1 MHQLGYFE
9 PSTDMSVSEKEEC
22 LPPKQL
28 QQAGFIAYTGQ
39 ASDGQL
45 TPGDLELLRETKPG
59 AEKGANAKAIYIMRC
74 TTRLYGLTTIAYT
87 RMYSITRN
95 GMHWQD
101 YGSVRLVWTDRRKRA
116 QNVKTSQ
123 LSPNGMGGDTGSTHR
138 YEFASILLEWM
149 RLLLRRLLL
158 SLSNILMINWKHY

>member
-59 AEKGANAKAIYIMRC
+59 AKKGANAKAIYIMRC
-74 TTRLYGLTTIAYT
+74 TTRLYGLTTIAYVFYYAEWYALAGLWECSLS
-87 RMYSITRN
+87 M
-95 GMHWQD
+95 
-101 YGSVRLVWTDRRKRA
+101 DRQEKKSRKRE
-116 QNVKTSQ
+116 
-123 LSPNGMGGDTGSTHR
+123 DEST
-138 YEFASILLEWM
+138 
-149 RLLLRRLLL
+149 
-158 SLSNILMINWKHY
+158 